1 MSSNCPNIT
10 SDVQYDD
17 GVVYFGP
24 VGESELK
31 KRKKLPRFT
40 VVPSDII
47 LR

>member
-10 SDVQYDD
+10 PDVEYGD

-24 VGESELK
+24 VAESELRK
-31 KRKKLPRFT
+31 HKKLPRFT
-40 VVPSDII
+40 AVPSDII